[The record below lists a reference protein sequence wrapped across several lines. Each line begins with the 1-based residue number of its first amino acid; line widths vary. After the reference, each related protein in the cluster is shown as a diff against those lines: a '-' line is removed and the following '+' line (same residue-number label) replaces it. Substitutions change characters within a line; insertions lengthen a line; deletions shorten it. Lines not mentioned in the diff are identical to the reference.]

1 MKAKPFPV
9 LLFWIGAALVVIG
22 AFADDHSAVRLMDM
36 ALVLWA
42 FAIFSS
48 VEPDA

>member
-22 AFADDHSAVRLMDM
+22 AFSDDHSAVRLMDV
-36 ALVLWA
+36 AL
-42 FAIFSS
+42 IFWFGAVFFS